1 VLALLDKSHY
11 SIHRGPEDLSKENEK
26 SSLVVE
32 PCCFQ
37 FARRGW
43 SCYCLGL
50 VLLIGSSILERH
62 YRCDVQLTGSV
73 GDIAK
78 VIYPEFSTTGQV
90 LAARE
95 GVKGKELGIYRFFL
109 RHPTFAWHAAKGGLG
124 EPFKDNWYTVIAFAC

>member
-1 VLALLDKSHY
+1 
-11 SIHRGPEDLSKENEK
+11 
-26 SSLVVE
+26 
-32 PCCFQ
+32 
-37 FARRGW
+37 
-43 SCYCLGL
+43 L